1 MWFTNLSTPI
11 QWGILILAFIGLCF
25 VAAFVFTAIKKRVKI
40 KVGIVEIDPED
51 DVQITVTKNEE
62 VKK

>member
-1 MWFTNLSTPI
+1 MWFTGLSTPI
-11 QWGILILAFIGLCF
+11 QWGILFLAFVGLVF
-25 VAAFVFTAIKKRVKI
+25 IAAFVFTAIKKRVKI

-51 DVQITVTKNEE
+51 EE